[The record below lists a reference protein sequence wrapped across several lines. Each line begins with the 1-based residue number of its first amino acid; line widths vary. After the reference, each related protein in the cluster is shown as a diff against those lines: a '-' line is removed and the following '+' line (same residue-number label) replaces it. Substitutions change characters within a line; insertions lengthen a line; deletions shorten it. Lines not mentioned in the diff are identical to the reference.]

1 MCLAW
6 FRCVRNSYWI
16 LSFGGFRN
24 TGIPEYRNTGTSECR
39 NVGVS
44 ECRSI
49 GMSEH
54 RNTGILS
61 PESRKSS
68 IPTFWKPLHFCSL
81 LRGFNYSSVPGLRG
95 FNYSGVPV
103 LRGRNTLEHWRV
115 PDAELS
121 CILRRH
127 LFLNFVLEC
136 VAIPWY
142 PIDPL
147 SNYLF

>member
-16 LSFGGFRN
+16 LSFGEHRNIRIHRSTGTPECRN
-24 TGIPEYRNTGTSECR
+24 TGVPEHRNAGTPEYW
-39 NVGVS
+39 
-44 ECRSI
+44 
-49 GMSEH
+49 
-54 RNTGILS
+54 NTGILS

-95 FNYSGVPV
+95 FNYSSVPLLRDFQYSGAPL

-115 PDAELS
+115 PDAELY
-121 CILRRH
+121 LKET
-127 LFLNFVLEC
+127 LNFEF
-136 VAIPWY
+136 Y
-142 PIDPL
+142 
-147 SNYLF
+147 F

>member
-16 LSFGGFRN
+16 LSFVGVS
-24 TGIPEYRNTGTSECR
+24 EYRNIGMSECR
-39 NVGVS
+39 NIGVS
-44 ECRSI
+44 EHRNV

-54 RNTGILS
+54 RNIGIPEYWNTGILS

-81 LRGFNYSSVPGLRG
+81 LRGFNYSSVPGLGG

-136 VAIPWY
+136 VAIP
-142 PIDPL
+142 
-147 SNYLF
+147 